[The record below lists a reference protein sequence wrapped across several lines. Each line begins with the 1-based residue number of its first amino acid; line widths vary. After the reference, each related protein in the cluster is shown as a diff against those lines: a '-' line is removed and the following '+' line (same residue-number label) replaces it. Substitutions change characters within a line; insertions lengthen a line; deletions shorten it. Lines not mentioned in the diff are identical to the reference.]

1 MKVRIIGEKE
11 VRQARRKKD
20 IPIKEFREYV
30 NDSQIFDDDDIFVYD
45 EEIDFWCYYYDEE
58 LEIIEE

>member
-1 MKVRIIGEKE
+1 MKIRLVGEKD

-20 IPIKEFREYV
+20 IPIKEFREYT
-30 NDSQIFDDDDIFVYD
+30 NSPHIFDDDD
-45 EEIDFWCYYYDEE
+45 EIDYWCYYYDEE

>member
-1 MKVRIIGEKE
+1 MKVRLVGEKD

-30 NDSQIFDDDDIFVYD
+30 SSPHIFDDDDIFVYD
-45 EEIDFWCYYYDEE
+45 DEIDFWCYYYDEE

>member
-1 MKVRIIGEKE
+1 M
-11 VRQARRKKD
+11 QARRKKD

-30 NDSQIFDDDDIFVYD
+30 SSPHIFDDDDIFVYD
-45 EEIDFWCYYYDEE
+45 DEIDYWCYYYDEE